1 MRCVGSFVKGVEQRP
16 CDAFLSNRLRKH
28 DESMKRFL
36 LSGILLALLVSG
48 AAARELH
55 VAPQGQDGNPGTKTE
70 PLASLDRA
78 RVVARDGDESTT
90 VWLHDGVYMLQ
101 ETVAFAS
108 EDGGTESVPIHY
120 RAVNPG
126 KVRLSGGVGLDPESF
141 QPVGDDDR
149 LVDAARKKVFRLSL
163 DELGAG
169 ALGKFPDQFR
179 TAQALPELFFNGE
192 RMTLAQWPNAGWA
205 TIDTVVESGAA
216 PWRKHASD
224 ALGVFTYTGE
234 EPSRWAN
241 VEDVWVEGYWCFDWA
256 SETIRVA
263 SVDPAKREIALAKPH
278 VYGLGSGNPAPRRF
292 RAVNLL
298 EELDSAGEYFID
310 RHAQALYFWP
320 PASLDGAEV
329 TLSLLSKPLLALED
343 VSHVTFSGLVLEDC
357 AGTAMTVKGG
367 SHVTVAGCE
376 IRNAGLQGIV
386 VDGGL
391 HHVIQSCDI
400 HHNGTGGI
408 QIAGGDRK
416 TLSPSGHRVV
426 NNHIYR
432 VSERM
437 RTSAYNLR
445 VNGVGVYVAHN
456 EINDAPHQAIGWG
469 GNDHIFELNNVHHV
483 SMNSDDCGA
492 FYMGRDPSHRGS
504 IIRHNYWHHIGS
516 EMAHGSC
523 AIYFDDGDGGQVVT
537 GNVFYK
543 ASGGNFGAVF
553 NHGGHD
559 NQVTNNIFI
568 DCEQAIGSA
577 PWSDGN
583 WAKWQQEPLW
593 QKRLRED
600 VDITQPPYTDRYPE
614 LKDFYTYD
622 GLRMNHA
629 SGNVAV
635 RCKNYVE
642 GNWVVEKS
650 LVTQEDPGFV
660 DLSKENFALRDDAP
674 LYQWLPGFQPIPFE
688 KMGLYVD
695 AHRTSLSE

>member
-1 MRCVGSFVKGVEQRP
+1 MRMLIAG
-16 CDAFLSNRLRKH
+16 
-28 DESMKRFL
+28 MTM
-36 LSGILLALLVSG
+36 LALMVSVASG
-48 AAARELH
+48 RELY
-55 VAPQGQDGNPGTKTE
+55 VAPHGSDTHPGTEAE
-70 PLASLDRA
+70 PLATLSA
-78 RVVARDGDESTT
+78 ARDSARNAGEAVT
-90 VWLHDGVYMLQ
+90 VWLRDGVYAL
-101 ETVAFAS
+101 EDTVAFTAADS
-108 EDGGTESVPIHY
+108 GTESTPIHY
-120 RAVNPG
+120 RASNPG
-126 KVRLSGGVGLDPESF
+126 KAQLSGGVRLATSAF
-141 QPVGDDDR
+141 QPLENDPRVVASARAAVLR
-149 LVDAARKKVFRLSL
+149 LDL
-163 DELGAG
+163 G
-169 ALGKFPDQFR
+169 ALGVTNLGKYPDQFR
-179 TAQALPELFFNGE
+179 TAQALPELFFNGQ
-192 RMTLAQWPNAGWA
+192 RMTLARWPNEGWA

-224 ALGVFTYTGE
+224 ALGVFTYAGD
-234 EPSRWAN
+234 EPSSWAD

-263 SVDPAKREIALAKPH
+263 SVDAAKRQVHLAKPH

-310 RHAQALYFWP
+310 RKEEALYFWP
-320 PASLDGAEV
+320 PASLDGANV
-329 TLSLLSKPLLALED
+329 TLSLLSKPLIALDD
-343 VSHVTFSGLVLEDC
+343 VSHVTFSGLILEDC
-357 AGTAMTVKGG
+357 AGTAMTVDGG

-386 VDGGL
+386 VEGGS

-416 TLSPSGHRVV
+416 TLAPSGHRVV

-445 VNGVGVYVAHN
+445 VDGVGVYVAHN
-456 EINDAPHQAIGWG
+456 EINDAPHQAIGWA
-469 GNDHIFELNNVHHV
+469 GNDHIFELNDVHHV

-492 FYMGRDPSHRGS
+492 FYMGRNPSHRGS
-504 IIRHNYWHHIGS
+504 IIRHNYWHEIGS

-523 AIYFDDGDGGQVVT
+523 AIYFDDGDGGQVVE

-559 NQVTNNIFI
+559 NQVVNNIFI

-577 PWSDGN
+577 PWSDAN
-583 WAKWQQEPLW
+583 WEKWLNEPLW
-593 QKRLRED
+593 QTRLREE
-600 VDITQPPYTDRYPE
+600 VDITKAPYTERYPG
-614 LKDFYTYD
+614 LKDFFGYK
-622 GLRMNHA
+622 GLRMNYA
-629 SGNVAV
+629 TNNVAV

-642 GNWVVEKS
+642 GNWKVGTS
-650 LVTQEDPGFV
+650 LVTQEDPGFK
-660 DLSKENFALRDDAP
+660 DMAKGNFALRDDAP
-674 LYQWLPGFQPIPFE
+674 VFTWLPDFEPIPFE
-688 KMGLYVD
+688 EIGLYAD
-695 AHRTSLSE
+695 AHRKTVPK

>member
-1 MRCVGSFVKGVEQRP
+1 MRTLIAV
-16 CDAFLSNRLRKH
+16 LT
-28 DESMKRFL
+28 M
-36 LSGILLALLVSG
+36 LVLMVSS
-48 AAARELH
+48 ASARELH
-55 VAPQGQDGNPGTKTE
+55 VAPHGSDTQPGTEAE
-70 PLASLDRA
+70 PLATLA
-78 RVVARDGDESTT
+78 AARDAARDAGEAVT
-90 VWLHDGVYMLQ
+90 VWLHDGVYTLDD
-101 ETVAFAS
+101 TVAFTA
-108 EDGGTESVPIHY
+108 EDSGTEPAPIHY
-120 RAVNPG
+120 RAANPG
-126 KVRLSGGVGLDPESF
+126 KAQLSGGVRLASAAF
-141 QPVGDDDR
+141 QPLEDELRV
-149 LVDAARKKVFRLSL
+149 VEAARAAVRRIDL
-163 DELGAG
+163 G
-169 ALGKFPDQFR
+169 ALGVSNLGTYPDQFR

-192 RMTLAQWPNAGWA
+192 RMTLARWPNEGWA

-224 ALGVFTYTGE
+224 ALGVFSYTGD
-234 EPSRWAN
+234 EPSRWAG

-263 SVDPAKREIALAKPH
+263 SVDPGKREIHLAKTH

-310 RHAQALYFWP
+310 REEQALYFWP
-320 PASLDGAEV
+320 PASLDGANV
-329 TLSLLSKPLLALED
+329 TLSLLSKPLIALDD
-343 VSHVTFSGLVLEDC
+343 VSHVTFSGIILEDC
-357 AGTAMTVKGG
+357 AGTAMTVNGG
-367 SHVTVAGCE
+367 SRVTVAGCE

-386 VDGGL
+386 VDGGT

-426 NNHIYR
+426 NNHIYS

-469 GNDHIFELNNVHHV
+469 GNDHLFELNNVHHV

-583 WAKWQQEPLW
+583 WAKWQNEPLW
-593 QKRLRED
+593 QTRLRED

-614 LKDFYTYD
+614 LKDFYTYE

-642 GNWVVEKS
+642 GNWMVEKS
-650 LVTQEDPGFV
+650 LVTQEDPGFE
-660 DLSKENFALRDDAP
+660 DYASGNFALRSDAAVFTWIP
-674 LYQWLPGFQPIPFE
+674 EFEPIPFE
-688 KMGLYVD
+688 AIGLFVD
-695 AHRTSLSE
+695 EYRTVVSK

>member
-1 MRCVGSFVKGVEQRP
+1 MKSI
-16 CDAFLSNRLRKH
+16 ALR
-28 DESMKRFL
+28 MT
-36 LSGILLALLVSG
+36 LLALLLST
-48 AAARELH
+48 ASARELH
-55 VAPQGQDGNPGTKTE
+55 VAPHGSDSQAGTEEE
-70 PLASLDRA
+70 PLASLA
-78 RVVARDGDESTT
+78 AARDGARGAGEAVT
-90 VWLHDGVYMLQ
+90 VWLHDGVYTLKD
-101 ETVAFAS
+101 TVAFTAADS
-108 EDGGTESVPIHY
+108 GTESTPIHY
-120 RAVNPG
+120 RALNPG
-126 KVRLSGGVGLDPESF
+126 KVHLSGGVLLDPTAF
-141 QPVGDDDR
+141 QVVENDSR
-149 LVDAARKKVFRLSL
+149 IAASARDAVRRIDLGPLGVTSL
-163 DELGAG
+163 GTY
-169 ALGKFPDQFR
+169 PDQFR

-192 RMTLAQWPNAGWA
+192 RMTLARWPNEGWA

-224 ALGVFTYTGE
+224 ALGVFTYTGDG
-234 EPSRWAN
+234 PSRWAD
-241 VEDVWVEGYWCFDWA
+241 VDDVWVEGYWCFDWA

-263 SVDPAKREIALAKPH
+263 SVDPANRAIHLAKPH

-310 RHAQALYFWP
+310 RKAQALYFWP
-320 PASLDGAEV
+320 PAPLEGARV
-329 TLSLLSKPLLALED
+329 TLSLLSKPLIALDD
-343 VSHVTFSGLVLEDC
+343 VSHVSFSGLVLQDC
-357 AGTAMTVKGG
+357 AGTAMTVNGG
-367 SHVTVAGCE
+367 SHVRIAGCE

-386 VDGGL
+386 VDGGS

-416 TLSPSGHRVV
+416 TLTPSGHRVV

-437 RTSAYNLR
+437 RTAAYNLR

-456 EINDAPHQAIGWG
+456 EINDAPHQAIGWA
-469 GNDHIFELNNVHHV
+469 GNDHIFELNDVHHV

-568 DCEQAIGSA
+568 ECDQAIGSA
-577 PWSDGN
+577 PWSDAN
-583 WAKWQQEPLW
+583 WAKWQEDPLW

-600 VDITQPPYTDRYPE
+600 VDITQPPYTDRYPG
-614 LKDFYTYD
+614 LRDFYTYE

-642 GNWVVEKS
+642 GNWLVGAS
-650 LVTQEDPGFV
+650 LVTQEDPGFE
-660 DLSKENFALRDDAP
+660 DWKGGNFRLRDDAAVF
-674 LYQWLPGFQPIPFE
+674 QWLPDFEPIPFE
-688 KMGLYVD
+688 SIGLYVD
-695 AHRTSLSE
+695 EHRSALSK